1 MVYNETPTERHTML
15 TEKNIQDINN
25 QIASELRTVGRYTPS
40 NEEKL
45 AALDRIAR
53 LKALLDEDVTPTTTF
68 DQVPSAKPNYTFE
81 DLGHDIRE
89 LARALTRR

>member
-1 MVYNETPTERHTML
+1 ML
-15 TEKNIQDINN
+15 TEKNIQDINS

-40 NEEKL
+40 AEEKL

-53 LKALLDEDVTPTTTF
+53 LKALLDENTNPTPF

-89 LARALTRR
+89 LTRALRRR